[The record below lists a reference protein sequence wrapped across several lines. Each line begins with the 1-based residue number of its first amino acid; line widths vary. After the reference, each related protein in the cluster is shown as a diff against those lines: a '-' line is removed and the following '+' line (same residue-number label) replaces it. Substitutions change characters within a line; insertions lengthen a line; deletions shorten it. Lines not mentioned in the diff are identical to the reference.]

1 MQTLWQD
8 LRYGW
13 RMMLKA
19 PGFTAIAVLIASLL
33 GVWQQLRKTHELVN
47 SRMTELV
54 ELTRRAA
61 LAEGRLSQR
70 ESDKPPEP

>member
-1 MQTLWQD
+1 MFCEMSPEQFSGL
-8 LRYGW
+8 L
-13 RMMLKA
+13 
-19 PGFTAIAVLIASLL
+19 TAIAVLIASLL

-54 ELTRRAA
+54 DLTRRAA
-61 LAEGRLSQR
+61 LAEGRLSQK